1 MSTRKIEG
9 WASSLAE
16 IGDDTTYSVITEP
29 PSDGLNGW
37 TPATLIIGGKGD
49 TKEEHEAEFQR
60 RVKLLVKEMLE
71 AGTHNE
77 DGWLTVRRQ
86 EILGVLDRNEIKL
99 P

>member
-1 MSTRKIEG
+1 MSTTHKIEG
-9 WASSLAE
+9 YGLSATESFTSMRPAE
-16 IGDDTTYSVITEP
+16 SQAD
-29 PSDGLNGW
+29 W
-37 TPATLIIGGKGD
+37 KPATLVIGGKCF
-49 TKEEHEAEFQR
+49 TEEEHEAEFQR

-86 EILGVLDRNEIKL
+86 EMLGVLDRNGIKL

>member
-1 MSTRKIEG
+1 MYERVEDDSKT
-9 WASSLAE
+9 LPYVLN
-16 IGDDTTYSVITEP
+16 IGKRW
-29 PSDGLNGW
+29 DGDS
-37 TPATLIIGGKGD
+37 PATLIIGGKAY
-49 TKEEHEAEFQR
+49 TEEEHEAEFQL

-86 EILGVLDRNEIKL
+86 EILGVLDRNGIKL